1 MTIRAT
7 SLEMKVTPGQAQPAY
22 AFKTVFTTNTDTL
35 SKQLDKA
42 RDAFLNT
49 GLALKGMALTYNNT
63 EDDNAKDAE
72 KIRPFV
78 DGLMAD
84 YPGASVIIPPPPGGY
99 PPPPPGAGGGA
110 PGGSPPKGA

>member
-1 MTIRAT
+1 
-7 SLEMKVTPGQAQPAY
+7 
-22 AFKTVFTTNTDTL
+22 
-35 SKQLDKA
+35 
-42 RDAFLNT
+42 
-49 GLALKGMALTYNNT
+49 MALTYNNT